1 VIVMKLNYL
10 YSKLEKERKKLYL
23 LMTNLG
29 TNYEYTLRQSIRVDK
44 ILNKINRLKS

>member
-1 VIVMKLNYL
+1 
-10 YSKLEKERKKLYL
+10 

-29 TNYEYTLRQSIRVDK
+29 TNHEYTLRQSIRVDK